1 MAMNG
6 PDNVSNTQMLEYEEK
21 WLVFFLFCFFLY
33 LPLELTLELHPFEIP
48 LEILSIS
55 AASRSCSI
63 HLWLL
68 A

>member
-21 WLVFFLFCFFLY
+21 WLVFFCFVFLLY
-33 LPLELTLELHPFEIP
+33 LPLELTLELHTFEIS

-55 AASRSCSI
+55 AASRSCLI
-63 HLWLL
+63 HWWLL